1 MNGPSWACN
10 PSRNSVTLYLCISV
24 TLYLSPMLPSI
35 YTPSEPFTLGILGG
49 GQLAKMTAQ
58 AAYRMGLR
66 VAVIEHGENSPAGVM
81 TKLEFPGG
89 WKNPEELEKFIQ
101 ASDIITLENEFIDP
115 EILDHIAERR
125 YVFPTAD
132 TMRLVQDK
140 YTQKQTFAAVGVPTP
155 AFAVI
160 ETKQDLFDFG
170 EKHGYPFVAKT
181 RRFGYDGYGNA
192 TIKRDTEIDM
202 VWRRFMEGEEPRPL
216 LAESFVTFTKELAV
230 MVARN
235 KRGEVAVYPCVQ
247 TIQQGHIC
255 VTVLAPAPIEEHLQK
270 RAQEIALKCVE
281 TINGVG
287 VFGVEMFLTTED
299 EILFNEIAP
308 RPHNSGH
315 YTIEACVTSQ
325 YENCVRAVTNM
336 PLGSPAM
343 RVPAACMINLLGE
356 RTGSGIPD
364 SVVEMLKIDDVAL
377 HLYGKKDVRMG
388 RKMGHLTATGATVD
402 EAFARANMALERFI
416 W

>member
-1 MNGPSWACN
+1 
-10 PSRNSVTLYLCISV
+10 
-24 TLYLSPMLPSI
+24 MLPSI
-35 YTPSEPFTLGILGG
+35 YNPSEPFTLGLLGG

-58 AAYRMGLR
+58 EAYKMGLR
-66 VAVIEHGENSPAGVM
+66 VAVIEHGADSPAGMM
-81 TKLEFPGG
+81 TKKEFPGG
-89 WKNPEELEKFIQ
+89 WKNPEDLEAFIQ

-115 EILDHIAERR
+115 DILDVIAERR
-125 YVFPTAD
+125 LVFPTPD

-140 YTQKQTFAAVGVPTP
+140 FVQKQTFAAVGVPTP
-155 AFAVI
+155 HFAEI
-160 ETKQDLFDFG
+160 TSKQDLVDFG
-170 EKHGYPFVAKT
+170 QKHGYPFVAKT
-181 RRFGYDGYGNA
+181 RKFGYDGYGNA
-192 TIKRDTEIDM
+192 TIKRETEIDM
-202 VWRRFMEGEEPRPL
+202 VWRRFMEGEDPRPL

-235 KRGEVAVYPCVQ
+235 KRGEIAVYPCVQ

-255 VTVLAPAPIEEHLQK
+255 VTVLAPAPIEPELQK
-270 RAQEIALKCVE
+270 RAQEIAVACVE

-287 VFGVEMFLTTED
+287 VFGIEMFLTTD
-299 EILFNEIAP
+299 DQIIFNEIAP

-315 YTIEACVTSQ
+315 YTIEACHTSQ
-325 YENCVRAVTNM
+325 FENCIRAVTNL
-336 PLGSPAM
+336 PLGSADM

-364 SVVEMLKIDDVAL
+364 SVIEMLKVDDVAL

-402 EAFARANMALERFI
+402 EAFQRANLALNKFV

>member
-1 MNGPSWACN
+1 
-10 PSRNSVTLYLCISV
+10 V
-24 TLYLSPMLPSI
+24 LPSI
-35 YTPSEPFTLGILGG
+35 YTPAEPFTLGLLGG

-81 TKLEFPGG
+81 TKHEFSAG
-89 WKNPEELEKFIQ
+89 WRDVEELDKFI
-101 ASDIITLENEFIDP
+101 AAADVVTLENEFIDP
-115 EILDHIAERR
+115 AILDYIAERR
-125 YVFPTAD
+125 LVFPSPD

-140 YTQKQTFAAVGVPTP
+140 FTQKQTFSAVGIPTP
-155 AFAVI
+155 AFAEI
-160 ETKQDLFDFG
+160 HTKQDLIDFG
-170 EKHGYPFVAKT
+170 IAHGYPFVAKT

-230 MVARN
+230 IVARN
-235 KRGEVAVYPCVQ
+235 KRGETAVYPCVQ

-255 VTVLAPAPIEEHLQK
+255 VTVLAPAPIEEHLLK
-270 RAQEIALKCVE
+270 RAQEIALLCVE

-287 VFGVEMFLTTED
+287 VFGIEMFLTSSN

-315 YTIEACVTSQ
+315 YTIEACHTSQ
-325 YENCVRAVTNM
+325 YENCVRAVLNL
-336 PLGSPAM
+336 PLGSASM

-356 RTGSGIPD
+356 RTGNGIPD
-364 SVVEMLKIDDVAL
+364 SVIEMLKIDDVAL
-377 HLYGKKDVRMG
+377 HLYGKKDVRLG

-402 EAFARANMALERFI
+402 EAFARANMALERFV

>member
-1 MNGPSWACN
+1 
-10 PSRNSVTLYLCISV
+10 
-24 TLYLSPMLPSI
+24 MLPSI
-35 YTPSEPFTLGILGG
+35 YNPSEPFTLGLLGG

-58 AAYRMGLR
+58 EAYKMGLR
-66 VAVIEHGENSPAGVM
+66 VAVIEHGADSPAGMM
-81 TKLEFPGG
+81 TKKEFPGG
-89 WKNPEELEKFIQ
+89 WKNPEDLEAFIQ

-115 EILDHIAERR
+115 DILDVIAERR
-125 YVFPTAD
+125 LVFPTPD

-140 YTQKQTFAAVGVPTP
+140 FIQKQTFAAVGVPTP
-155 AFAVI
+155 HFAEI
-160 ETKQDLFDFG
+160 TSKQDLVDFG
-170 EKHGYPFVAKT
+170 QKHGYPFVAKT
-181 RRFGYDGYGNA
+181 RKFGYDGYGNA
-192 TIKRDTEIDM
+192 TIKRETEIDM
-202 VWRRFMEGEEPRPL
+202 VWRRFMEGEDPRPL

-235 KRGEVAVYPCVQ
+235 KRGEIAVYPCVQ

-255 VTVLAPAPIEEHLQK
+255 VTVLAPAPIEPELQK
-270 RAQEIALKCVE
+270 RAQEIAVACVE

-287 VFGVEMFLTTED
+287 VFGIEMFLTTD
-299 EILFNEIAP
+299 DQIIFNEIAP

-315 YTIEACVTSQ
+315 YTIEACRTSQ
-325 YENCVRAVTNM
+325 FENCIRAVTNL
-336 PLGSPAM
+336 PLGSADM

-364 SVVEMLKIDDVAL
+364 SVIEMLKVDDVAL

-402 EAFARANMALERFI
+402 EAFQRANLALNRFV

>member
-1 MNGPSWACN
+1 
-10 PSRNSVTLYLCISV
+10 
-24 TLYLSPMLPSI
+24 MLPSI
-35 YTPSEPFTLGILGG
+35 YNPSQPFTLGILGG

-58 AAYRMGLR
+58 EAYRMGMR
-66 VAVIEHGENSPAGVM
+66 VAVIEHGESSPAGVM

-89 WKNPEELEKFIQ
+89 WKDSEELERFIA

-115 EILDHIAERR
+115 EILDVIAERR
-125 YVFPTAD
+125 HVFPTPA

-140 YTQKQTFAAVGVPTP
+140 FTQKTTMAAVGIPVPTFAEMSTKDDLV
-155 AFAVI
+155 AFG
-160 ETKQDLFDFG
+160 QQ
-170 EKHGYPFVAKT
+170 HGYPFVVKT
-181 RRFGYDGYGNA
+181 RKFGYDGYGNA
-192 TIKRDTEIDM
+192 TIRRETEIDM

-216 LAESFVTFTKELAV
+216 MAESFVTFTKELAV

-235 KRGEVAVYPCVQ
+235 RRGEIAVYPCVQ

-270 RAQEIALKCVE
+270 RAQEIAVQCVE
-281 TINGVG
+281 AVNGVG
-287 VFGVEMFLTTED
+287 VFGIEMFLTVD
-299 EILFNEIAP
+299 DQIVFNEIAP

-315 YTIEACVTSQ
+315 YTIEACFTSQ
-325 YENCVRAVTNM
+325 FENCIRAVTNM
-336 PLGSPAM
+336 PLGSAEM

-364 SVVEMLKIDDVAL
+364 SVLEMLRIDTVAL

-402 EAFARANMALERFI
+402 EAFAAANAALDRFV

>member
-1 MNGPSWACN
+1 
-10 PSRNSVTLYLCISV
+10 
-24 TLYLSPMLPSI
+24 MLPSI
-35 YTPSEPFTLGILGG
+35 YNPSEPFTLGLLGG

-58 AAYRMGLR
+58 EAYKMGLR
-66 VAVIEHGENSPAGVM
+66 VAVIEHGADSPAGMM
-81 TKLEFPGG
+81 TKKEFPGG
-89 WKNPEELEKFIQ
+89 WKNPEDLEAFIQ

-115 EILDHIAERR
+115 DILDVIAERR
-125 YVFPTAD
+125 LVFPTPD

-140 YTQKQTFAAVGVPTP
+140 FIQKQTFAAVGVPTP
-155 AFAVI
+155 HFAEI
-160 ETKQDLFDFG
+160 TSKQDLVDFG
-170 EKHGYPFVAKT
+170 QKHGYPFVAKT
-181 RRFGYDGYGNA
+181 RKFGYDGYGNA
-192 TIKRDTEIDM
+192 TIKRETEIDM
-202 VWRRFMEGEEPRPL
+202 VWRRFMEGEDPRPL

-235 KRGEVAVYPCVQ
+235 KRGEIAVYPCVQ

-255 VTVLAPAPIEEHLQK
+255 VTVLAPAPIEPELQK
-270 RAQEIALKCVE
+270 RAQEIAVACVE

-287 VFGVEMFLTTED
+287 VFGIEMFLTTD
-299 EILFNEIAP
+299 DQIVFNEIAP

-315 YTIEACVTSQ
+315 YTIEACHTSQ
-325 YENCVRAVTNM
+325 FENCIRAVTNL
-336 PLGSPAM
+336 PLGSADM

-364 SVVEMLKIDDVAL
+364 SVIEMLKVNDVAL

-402 EAFARANMALERFI
+402 EAFQRANLALNRFV

>member
-1 MNGPSWACN
+1 
-10 PSRNSVTLYLCISV
+10 
-24 TLYLSPMLPSI
+24 MLPSI
-35 YTPSEPFTLGILGG
+35 YNPSQPFTLGILGG

-58 AAYRMGLR
+58 EAYRMGMR
-66 VAVIEHGENSPAGVM
+66 VAVIEHGESSPAGVM

-89 WKNPEELEKFIQ
+89 WKDSEELERFIA

-115 EILDHIAERR
+115 EILDMIAERR
-125 YVFPTAD
+125 HVFPTPA

-140 YTQKQTFAAVGVPTP
+140 FTQKTTMAAVGIPVPTFAEMSTKADLV
-155 AFAVI
+155 AFG
-160 ETKQDLFDFG
+160 KQ
-170 EKHGYPFVAKT
+170 HGYPFVVKT
-181 RRFGYDGYGNA
+181 RKFGYDGYGNA
-192 TIKRDTEIDM
+192 TIRRETEIDM

-216 LAESFVTFTKELAV
+216 MAESFVTFTKELAV

-235 KRGEVAVYPCVQ
+235 RRGEIAVYPCVQ

-270 RAQEIALKCVE
+270 RAQDIAVKCVE
-281 TINGVG
+281 AVDGVG
-287 VFGVEMFLTTED
+287 VFGVEMFLTTD
-299 EILFNEIAP
+299 DQIVFNEIAP

-315 YTIEACVTSQ
+315 YTIEACYTSQ
-325 YENCVRAVTNM
+325 FENCIRAVTNM
-336 PLGSPAM
+336 PLGSAEM

-364 SVVEMLKIDDVAL
+364 SVLEMLRIDTVAL

-402 EAFARANMALERFI
+402 DAFAAANAALERFV

>member
-1 MNGPSWACN
+1 
-10 PSRNSVTLYLCISV
+10 
-24 TLYLSPMLPSI
+24 MLPSI
-35 YTPSEPFTLGILGG
+35 YNPSQPFTLGILGG

-58 AAYRMGLR
+58 EAYRMGMR
-66 VAVIEHGENSPAGVM
+66 VAVIEHGESSPAGVM

-89 WKNPEELEKFIQ
+89 WKDSDELERFIA

-115 EILDHIAERR
+115 EILDVIAERR
-125 YVFPTAD
+125 HVFPTPA

-140 YTQKQTFAAVGVPTP
+140 FTQKTTMAAVGIPVPTFAEMSTKDDLV
-155 AFAVI
+155 AFG
-160 ETKQDLFDFG
+160 QQ
-170 EKHGYPFVAKT
+170 HGYPFVVKT
-181 RRFGYDGYGNA
+181 RKFGYDGYGNA
-192 TIKRDTEIDM
+192 TIRRETEIDM

-216 LAESFVTFTKELAV
+216 MAESFVTFTKELAV

-235 KRGEVAVYPCVQ
+235 RRGEIAVYPCVQ

-270 RAQEIALKCVE
+270 HAQDIAVKCVE
-281 TINGVG
+281 AVDGVG
-287 VFGVEMFLTTED
+287 VFGVEMFLTTD
-299 EILFNEIAP
+299 DQIVFNEIAP

-315 YTIEACVTSQ
+315 YTIEACYTSQ
-325 YENCVRAVTNM
+325 FENCIRAVTNM
-336 PLGSPAM
+336 PLGSAEM

-364 SVVEMLKIDDVAL
+364 SVLEMLRIDTVAL

-402 EAFARANMALERFI
+402 DAFAAANAALERFV

>member
-1 MNGPSWACN
+1 
-10 PSRNSVTLYLCISV
+10 
-24 TLYLSPMLPSI
+24 MLPSI
-35 YTPSEPFTLGILGG
+35 YNPSQPFTLGILGG

-58 AAYRMGLR
+58 EAYRMGMR

-89 WKNPEELEKFIQ
+89 WKDSQELERFIA

-115 EILDHIAERR
+115 EILDVIAERR
-125 YVFPTAD
+125 HVFPTPA

-140 YTQKQTFAAVGVPTP
+140 FTQKTTMAAVGIPVPTFAEMSTKDDLV
-155 AFAVI
+155 AFG
-160 ETKQDLFDFG
+160 QQ
-170 EKHGYPFVAKT
+170 HGYPFVVKT
-181 RRFGYDGYGNA
+181 RKFGYDGYGNA
-192 TIKRDTEIDM
+192 TIRRETEIDM

-216 LAESFVTFTKELAV
+216 MAESFVTFTKELAV

-235 KRGEVAVYPCVQ
+235 RRGEIAVYPCVQ

-270 RAQEIALKCVE
+270 RAQEIAVQCVE
-281 TINGVG
+281 AVNGVG
-287 VFGVEMFLTTED
+287 VFGIEMFLTVD
-299 EILFNEIAP
+299 DQIIFNEIAP

-325 YENCVRAVTNM
+325 FENCIRAVTNM
-336 PLGSPAM
+336 PLGSAEM

-364 SVVEMLKIDDVAL
+364 SVLEMLRIDTVAL

-402 EAFARANMALERFI
+402 EAFAAANTALDRFV

>member
-1 MNGPSWACN
+1 
-10 PSRNSVTLYLCISV
+10 
-24 TLYLSPMLPSI
+24 MLPSI
-35 YTPSEPFTLGILGG
+35 YNPSEPFTLGLLGG

-58 AAYRMGLR
+58 EAYKMGLR
-66 VAVIEHGENSPAGVM
+66 VAVIEHGADSPAGLM
-81 TKLEFPGG
+81 TKKEFSGG
-89 WKNPEELEKFIQ
+89 WKNPEDLEAFIQ

-115 EILDHIAERR
+115 DILDVIAERR
-125 YVFPTAD
+125 LVFPTPD

-140 YTQKQTFAAVGVPTP
+140 FTQKQTFSAAGIPTP
-155 AFAVI
+155 HFAEI
-160 ETKQDLFDFG
+160 TTKQDLVDFG
-170 EKHGYPFVAKT
+170 AKYGYPFVAKT
-181 RRFGYDGYGNA
+181 RKFGYDGYGNA
-192 TIKRDTEIDM
+192 TIKRETEIDM
-202 VWRRFMEGEEPRPL
+202 VWRRFMEGEDPRPL

-235 KRGEVAVYPCVQ
+235 KRGEIAVYPCVQ

-255 VTVLAPAPIEEHLQK
+255 VTVLAPAPIEPVLQK
-270 RAQEIALKCVE
+270 RAQDIAVACVE

-287 VFGVEMFLTTED
+287 VFGIEMFLTTD
-299 EILFNEIAP
+299 DDIVFNEIAP

-315 YTIEACVTSQ
+315 YTIEACYTSQ
-325 YENCVRAVTNM
+325 YENCIRAVTNL
-336 PLGSPAM
+336 PLGSAAM

-364 SVVEMLKIDDVAL
+364 SVIEMLKVDDVAL

-402 EAFARANMALERFI
+402 EAFQRASLALNRFV

>member
-1 MNGPSWACN
+1 M
-10 PSRNSVTLYLCISV
+10 
-24 TLYLSPMLPSI
+24 
-35 YTPSEPFTLGILGG
+35 YTPSQPFTLGILGG

-58 AAYRMGLR
+58 EAYRMGMR

-89 WKNPEELEKFIQ
+89 WKDAEELERFIA

-115 EILDHIAERR
+115 EILDAIAERR
-125 YVFPTAD
+125 LVFPTPA

-140 YTQKQTFAAVGVPTP
+140 ITQKTTMSAAGIPVPHFAEIA
-155 AFAVI
+155 
-160 ETKQDLFDFG
+160 TKADLVAFG
-170 EKHGYPFVAKT
+170 EQHGYPFVAKT
-181 RRFGYDGYGNA
+181 RKFGYDGYGNA
-192 TIKRDTEIDM
+192 TIRRETEIDM

-216 LAESFVTFTKELAV
+216 MAESFVTFTKELAV

-235 KRGEVAVYPCVQ
+235 RRGEIAVYPCVQ

-270 RAQEIALKCVE
+270 RAQEIAVQCVE
-281 TINGVG
+281 AVNGVG
-287 VFGVEMFLTTED
+287 VFGIEMFLTVD
-299 EILFNEIAP
+299 DQIVFNEIAP

-315 YTIEACVTSQ
+315 YTIEACFTSQ
-325 YENCVRAVTNM
+325 FENCIRAVTNM
-336 PLGSPAM
+336 PLGSAEM

-364 SVVEMLKIDDVAL
+364 SVLEMLRIDTVAL

-402 EAFARANMALERFI
+402 EAFAAANAALDRFV

>member
-1 MNGPSWACN
+1 
-10 PSRNSVTLYLCISV
+10 
-24 TLYLSPMLPSI
+24 MLPSI
-35 YTPSEPFTLGILGG
+35 YAPSQPFTLGILGG

-58 AAYRMGLR
+58 EAYRMGMR

-81 TKLEFPGG
+81 TKLEYPGG
-89 WKNPEELEKFIQ
+89 WKDAEELERFIA

-115 EILDHIAERR
+115 EILDTIAERR
-125 YVFPTAD
+125 LVFPTPA

-140 YTQKQTFAAVGVPTP
+140 FTQKTTMSAAGVSVPHFAEIA
-155 AFAVI
+155 
-160 ETKQDLFDFG
+160 TKADLVAFG
-170 EKHGYPFVAKT
+170 EQHGYPFVAKT
-181 RRFGYDGYGNA
+181 RKFGYDGYGNA
-192 TIKRDTEIDM
+192 TIRRETEIDM
-202 VWRRFMEGEEPRPL
+202 VWRRFMEGEEPRPIM
-216 LAESFVTFTKELAV
+216 AESFVTFTKELAV

-235 KRGEVAVYPCVQ
+235 RRGEVAVYPCVQ

-270 RAQEIALKCVE
+270 RAQEIAVQCVE
-281 TINGVG
+281 AVNGVG
-287 VFGVEMFLTTED
+287 VFGIEMFLTVD
-299 EILFNEIAP
+299 DQIVFNEIAP

-315 YTIEACVTSQ
+315 YTIEACFTSQ
-325 YENCVRAVTNM
+325 FENCIRAVTNM
-336 PLGSPAM
+336 PLGSAGM

-364 SVVEMLKIDDVAL
+364 SVLEMLRIDTVAL

-402 EAFARANMALERFI
+402 EAFAAASASLDRFV

>member
-1 MNGPSWACN
+1 
-10 PSRNSVTLYLCISV
+10 
-24 TLYLSPMLPSI
+24 MLPSI
-35 YTPSEPFTLGILGG
+35 YNPSQPFTLGILGG

-58 AAYRMGLR
+58 EAYRMGMR
-66 VAVIEHGENSPAGVM
+66 VAVIEHGESSPAGVM

-89 WKNPEELEKFIQ
+89 WKDSEELERFIA

-115 EILDHIAERR
+115 DILDVIAERR
-125 YVFPTAD
+125 HVFPTPA

-140 YTQKQTFAAVGVPTP
+140 FTQKTTMAAVGIPVPTFAEMSTKDDLV
-155 AFAVI
+155 AFG
-160 ETKQDLFDFG
+160 QQ
-170 EKHGYPFVAKT
+170 HGYPFVVKT
-181 RRFGYDGYGNA
+181 RKFGYDGYGNA
-192 TIKRDTEIDM
+192 TIRRETEIDM

-216 LAESFVTFTKELAV
+216 MAESFVTFTKELAV

-235 KRGEVAVYPCVQ
+235 RRGEIAVYPCVQ

-270 RAQEIALKCVE
+270 RAQEIAVQCVE
-281 TINGVG
+281 AVDGVG
-287 VFGVEMFLTTED
+287 VFGVEMFLTTD
-299 EILFNEIAP
+299 DQIVFNEIAP

-315 YTIEACVTSQ
+315 YTIEACYTSQ
-325 YENCVRAVTNM
+325 FENCIRAVTNM
-336 PLGSPAM
+336 PLGSAEM

-364 SVVEMLKIDDVAL
+364 SVLEMLRVDTVAL

-402 EAFARANMALERFI
+402 EAFAAANAALDRFV

>member
-1 MNGPSWACN
+1 
-10 PSRNSVTLYLCISV
+10 
-24 TLYLSPMLPSI
+24 MLPSI
-35 YTPSEPFTLGILGG
+35 YNPSEPFTLGLLGG

-58 AAYRMGLR
+58 EAYRMGLR
-66 VAVIEHGENSPAGVM
+66 VAVIEHGADSPAGLM
-81 TKLEFPGG
+81 TKKEFPGG
-89 WKNPEELEKFIQ
+89 WKNPEDLEAFIQ

-115 EILDHIAERR
+115 DILDVIAERR
-125 YVFPTAD
+125 LVFPTPD

-140 YTQKQTFAAVGVPTP
+140 FIQKQTFAAVGVPTP
-155 AFAVI
+155 HFAEI
-160 ETKQDLFDFG
+160 TSKQDLVDFG
-170 EKHGYPFVAKT
+170 QKHGYPFVAKT
-181 RRFGYDGYGNA
+181 RKFGYDGYGNA
-192 TIKRDTEIDM
+192 TIKRETEIDM
-202 VWRRFMEGEEPRPL
+202 VWRRFMEGEDPRPL

-235 KRGEVAVYPCVQ
+235 KRGEIAVYPCVQ

-255 VTVLAPAPIEEHLQK
+255 VTVLAPAPIEPELQK
-270 RAQEIALKCVE
+270 RAQEIAVACVE

-287 VFGVEMFLTTED
+287 VFGIEMFLTTD
-299 EILFNEIAP
+299 DQIVFNEIAP

-315 YTIEACVTSQ
+315 YTIEACHTSQ
-325 YENCVRAVTNM
+325 FENCIRAVTNL
-336 PLGSPAM
+336 PLGSADM

-364 SVVEMLKIDDVAL
+364 SVIEMLKVDDVAL

-402 EAFARANMALERFI
+402 EAFQRANLALNKFV

>member
-1 MNGPSWACN
+1 
-10 PSRNSVTLYLCISV
+10 
-24 TLYLSPMLPSI
+24 MLPSI
-35 YTPSEPFTLGILGG
+35 YNPSEPFTLGLLGG

-58 AAYRMGLR
+58 EAYRMGLR
-66 VAVIEHGENSPAGVM
+66 VAVIEHGADSPAGMM
-81 TKLEFPGG
+81 TKKEFPGG
-89 WKNPEELEKFIQ
+89 WKNPEDLEAFIQ

-115 EILDHIAERR
+115 EILDVIAERR
-125 YVFPTAD
+125 LVFPTPD

-140 YTQKQTFAAVGVPTP
+140 FIQKQTFSAAGIPTP
-155 AFAVI
+155 HFAEI
-160 ETKQDLFDFG
+160 ATKQDLIDFG
-170 EKHGYPFVAKT
+170 AKHGYPFVAKT
-181 RRFGYDGYGNA
+181 RKFGYDGYGNA
-192 TIKRDTEIDM
+192 TIKRETEIDM
-202 VWRRFMEGEEPRPL
+202 VWRRFMEGEDPRPL

-235 KRGEVAVYPCVQ
+235 KRGEIAVYPCVQ

-255 VTVLAPAPIEEHLQK
+255 VTVLAPAPIETDLQK
-270 RAQEIALKCVE
+270 RAQDIAVACVE

-287 VFGVEMFLTTED
+287 VFGIEMFLTTTD
-299 EILFNEIAP
+299 EIVFNEIAP

-315 YTIEACVTSQ
+315 YTIEACHTSQ
-325 YENCVRAVTNM
+325 FENCLRAVANL
-336 PLGSPAM
+336 PLGSAEM

-364 SVVEMLKIDDVAL
+364 SVLEMLKVDDVAL

-402 EAFARANMALERFI
+402 EAFQRASLALNRFV

>member
-1 MNGPSWACN
+1 
-10 PSRNSVTLYLCISV
+10 
-24 TLYLSPMLPSI
+24 MLPSI
-35 YTPSEPFTLGILGG
+35 YNPSQPFTLGILGG

-58 AAYRMGLR
+58 EAYRMGMR
-66 VAVIEHGENSPAGVM
+66 VAVIEHGESSPAGVM

-89 WKNPEELEKFIQ
+89 WKDSEELERFIA

-115 EILDHIAERR
+115 EILDVIAERR
-125 YVFPTAD
+125 HVFPTPA

-140 YTQKQTFAAVGVPTP
+140 FTQKTTMAAVGIPVPTFAEMSTKDDLV
-155 AFAVI
+155 AFG
-160 ETKQDLFDFG
+160 QQ
-170 EKHGYPFVAKT
+170 HGYPFVVKT
-181 RRFGYDGYGNA
+181 RKFGYDGYGNA
-192 TIKRDTEIDM
+192 TIRRETEIDM

-216 LAESFVTFTKELAV
+216 MAESFVTFTKELAV

-235 KRGEVAVYPCVQ
+235 RRGEIAVYPCVQ

-255 VTVLAPAPIEEHLQK
+255 VTVLAPAPIEVHLQK
-270 RAQEIALKCVE
+270 RAQDIAVKCVE
-281 TINGVG
+281 AVDGVG
-287 VFGVEMFLTTED
+287 VFGVEMFLTTD
-299 EILFNEIAP
+299 DQIVFNEIAP

-315 YTIEACVTSQ
+315 YTIEACYTSQ
-325 YENCVRAVTNM
+325 FENCIRAVTNM
-336 PLGSPAM
+336 PLGSAEM

-364 SVVEMLKIDDVAL
+364 SVLEMLRIDTVAL

-402 EAFARANMALERFI
+402 DAFAAANAALERFV

>member
-1 MNGPSWACN
+1 
-10 PSRNSVTLYLCISV
+10 
-24 TLYLSPMLPSI
+24 MLPSL
-35 YTPSEPFTLGILGG
+35 TQPNKPLTLGILGG
-49 GQLAKMTAQ
+49 GQLAKMTASE
-58 AAYRMGLR
+58 AYRMGLR
-66 VAVIEHGENSPAGVM
+66 VAIIEHGEDSPAGVM

-89 WKNPEELEKFIQ
+89 WKDSEELEKFIQ

-115 EILDHIAERR
+115 EILEAIAERR
-125 YVFPTAD
+125 LVFPSPA

-140 YTQKQTFAAVGVPTP
+140 FVQKETMKGAGIPTP
-155 AFAVI
+155 EFAEIATKEDLHAF
-160 ETKQDLFDFG
+160 G
-170 EKHGYPFVAKT
+170 RKHGYPFVAKT
-181 RRFGYDGYGNA
+181 RKFGYDGYGNA

-202 VWRRFMEGEEPRPL
+202 VWRRFMEGEDPRPL

-235 KRGEVAVYPCVQ
+235 KRGETAVYPCVQ

-270 RAQEIALKCVE
+270 RAQEIAVACVE
-281 TINGVG
+281 AINGVG
-287 VFGVEMFLTTED
+287 VFGIEMFLTVAD
-299 EILFNEIAP
+299 EIVFNEIAP

-315 YTIEACVTSQ
+315 YTIEACYTSQ
-325 YENCVRAVTNM
+325 FENCIRAVTNM
-336 PLGSPAM
+336 PLGSAAM

-356 RTGSGIPD
+356 RTGSGVPD
-364 SVVEMLKIDDVAL
+364 SVIEMLKVDDVAL

-388 RKMGHLTATGATVD
+388 RKMGHLTSTGSSID
-402 EAFARANMALERFI
+402 EAFSRASAALNKFV

>member
-1 MNGPSWACN
+1 
-10 PSRNSVTLYLCISV
+10 
-24 TLYLSPMLPSI
+24 MLPSI
-35 YTPSEPFTLGILGG
+35 YNPSEPFTLGLLGG

-58 AAYRMGLR
+58 EAYRMGLR
-66 VAVIEHGENSPAGVM
+66 VAVIEHGADSPAGMM
-81 TKLEFPGG
+81 TKKEFPGG
-89 WKNPEELEKFIQ
+89 WKNPEDLEAFIQ

-115 EILDHIAERR
+115 EILDVIAERR
-125 YVFPTAD
+125 LVFPTPD

-140 YTQKQTFAAVGVPTP
+140 FIQKQTFSAAGIPTP
-155 AFAVI
+155 HFAEI
-160 ETKQDLFDFG
+160 ATKQDLIDFG
-170 EKHGYPFVAKT
+170 AKHGYPFVAKT
-181 RRFGYDGYGNA
+181 RKFGYDGYGNA
-192 TIKRDTEIDM
+192 TIKRETEIDM
-202 VWRRFMEGEEPRPL
+202 VWRRFMEGEDPRPL

-235 KRGEVAVYPCVQ
+235 KRGEIAVYPCVQ

-255 VTVLAPAPIEEHLQK
+255 VTVLAPAPIETELQK
-270 RAQEIALKCVE
+270 RAQDIAVACVE

-287 VFGVEMFLTTED
+287 VFGIEMFLTTTD
-299 EILFNEIAP
+299 EIVFNEIAP

-315 YTIEACVTSQ
+315 YTIEACHTSQ
-325 YENCVRAVTNM
+325 FENCLRAVANL
-336 PLGSPAM
+336 PLGSAEM

-364 SVVEMLKIDDVAL
+364 SVIEMLKVDDVAL

-402 EAFARANMALERFI
+402 EAFQRASLALNRFV

>member
-1 MNGPSWACN
+1 
-10 PSRNSVTLYLCISV
+10 
-24 TLYLSPMLPSI
+24 
-35 YTPSEPFTLGILGG
+35 PSEPFTLGLLGG

-66 VAVIEHGENSPAGVM
+66 VAVIEHGEDSPAGVM
-81 TKLEFPGG
+81 TKHEYPAG
-89 WKNPEELEKFIQ
+89 WKDAEELEKFIKV
-101 ASDIITLENEFIDP
+101 SDIITLENEFIDP
-115 EILDHIAERR
+115 EILDYIAERR
-125 YVFPTAD
+125 LVYPTPD

-140 YTQKQTFAAVGVPTP
+140 FIQKQTFSAVGIPTP
-155 AFAVI
+155 AFAEI
-160 ETKQDLFDFG
+160 STKQDLIDFG
-170 EKHGYPFVAKT
+170 ATHGYPFVAKT

-192 TIKRDTEIDM
+192 TIKRETEIDM

-216 LAESFVTFTKELAV
+216 MAESFVTFTKELAV

-235 KRGEVAVYPCVQ
+235 KRGETAVYPCVQ

-255 VTVLAPAPIEEHLQK
+255 VTVLAPAPIEESLQK
-270 RAQEIALKCVE
+270 RAQQIAMMCVE
-281 TINGVG
+281 TIEGVG
-287 VFGVEMFLTTED
+287 VFGIEMFLTSKD

-315 YTIEACVTSQ
+315 YTIEACHTSQ

-336 PLGSPAM
+336 PLGSAAM

-364 SVVEMLKIDDVAL
+364 SVIEMLKVDDIAL

-402 EAFARANMALERFI
+402 EAFARANMALERFV

>member
-1 MNGPSWACN
+1 
-10 PSRNSVTLYLCISV
+10 
-24 TLYLSPMLPSI
+24 MLPSI
-35 YTPSEPFTLGILGG
+35 YNPSEPFTLGLLGG

-58 AAYRMGLR
+58 EAYKMGLR
-66 VAVIEHGENSPAGVM
+66 VAVIEHGADSPAGMM
-81 TKLEFPGG
+81 TKKEFPGG
-89 WKNPEELEKFIQ
+89 WKNPEDLEAFIQ

-115 EILDHIAERR
+115 DILDVIAERR
-125 YVFPTAD
+125 LVFPTPD

-140 YTQKQTFAAVGVPTP
+140 FIQKQTFAAVGVPTP
-155 AFAVI
+155 HFAEI
-160 ETKQDLFDFG
+160 TSKQDLVDFG
-170 EKHGYPFVAKT
+170 QKHGYPFVAKT
-181 RRFGYDGYGNA
+181 RKFGYDGYGNA
-192 TIKRDTEIDM
+192 TIKRETEIDM
-202 VWRRFMEGEEPRPL
+202 VWRRFMEGEDPRPL

-235 KRGEVAVYPCVQ
+235 KRGEIAVYPCVQ

-255 VTVLAPAPIEEHLQK
+255 VTVLAPAPIEPELQK
-270 RAQEIALKCVE
+270 RAQEIAVACVE

-287 VFGVEMFLTTED
+287 VFGIEMFLTTD
-299 EILFNEIAP
+299 DQIVFNEIAP

-315 YTIEACVTSQ
+315 YTIEACHTSQ
-325 YENCVRAVTNM
+325 FENCIRAVTNL
-336 PLGSPAM
+336 PLGSADM

-364 SVVEMLKIDDVAL
+364 SVIEMLKVDDVAL

-402 EAFARANMALERFI
+402 EAFQRANLALNRFV

>member
-1 MNGPSWACN
+1 
-10 PSRNSVTLYLCISV
+10 
-24 TLYLSPMLPSI
+24 MLPSI
-35 YTPSEPFTLGILGG
+35 YNPSEPFTLGLLGG

-58 AAYRMGLR
+58 EAYRMGLR
-66 VAVIEHGENSPAGVM
+66 VAVIEHGADSPAGIM
-81 TKLEFPGG
+81 TKKEFPGG
-89 WKNPEELEKFIQ
+89 WKNPEDLEAFIQ

-115 EILDHIAERR
+115 EILDVIAERR
-125 YVFPTAD
+125 LVFPTPD

-140 YTQKQTFAAVGVPTP
+140 FIQKQTFSAAGVPTP
-155 AFAVI
+155 HFAEI
-160 ETKQDLFDFG
+160 ATKQDLIDFG
-170 EKHGYPFVAKT
+170 AKHGYPFVAKT
-181 RRFGYDGYGNA
+181 RKFGYDGYGNA
-192 TIKRDTEIDM
+192 TIKRETEIDM
-202 VWRRFMEGEEPRPL
+202 VWRRFMEGEDPRPL

-235 KRGEVAVYPCVQ
+235 KRGEIAVYPCVQ

-255 VTVLAPAPIEEHLQK
+255 VTVLAPAPIEAPLLK
-270 RAQEIALKCVE
+270 RAQDIAIACVE

-287 VFGVEMFLTTED
+287 VFGIEMFLTSD
-299 EILFNEIAP
+299 DDIVFNEIAP

-315 YTIEACVTSQ
+315 YTIEACHTSQ
-325 YENCVRAVTNM
+325 FENCLRAVTNL
-336 PLGSPAM
+336 PLGSAAM

-364 SVVEMLKIDDVAL
+364 SVLEMLKVDDVAL

-402 EAFARANMALERFI
+402 EAFQRASLALNRFV